1 MTKWKQQANNVF
13 FPTEDQTYVSVSGS
27 DIDGLSG
34 QSAISDNS
42 PSRLCAHKTHQS
54 QVHEMFVSHMSG
66 TLIPPHKRKFGSE
79 SYLIIVGQMVMVFYD
94 DCGNVRQVIDLSSKG
109 GSSMCYVRMEEPV
122 YRGIHIVVDT
132 TFLEI
137 KQGPFD
143 AEVVTWANWASELA
157 LKEQLLRDS
166 KG

>member
-1 MTKWKQQANNVF
+1 MTKWKQRAKNVF
-13 FPTEDQTYVSVSGS
+13 FPTDDQTYVSVSGS

-42 PSRLCAHKTHQS
+42 PSRLCTHKTHQS

-66 TLIPPHKRKFGSE
+66 TLIPPHKRKYGSE
-79 SYLIIVGQMVMVFYD
+79 SYLIMVGQMVMVFYD

-132 TFLEI
+132 TFLEV

-143 AEVVTWANWASELA
+143 ADVVTWANWASELA